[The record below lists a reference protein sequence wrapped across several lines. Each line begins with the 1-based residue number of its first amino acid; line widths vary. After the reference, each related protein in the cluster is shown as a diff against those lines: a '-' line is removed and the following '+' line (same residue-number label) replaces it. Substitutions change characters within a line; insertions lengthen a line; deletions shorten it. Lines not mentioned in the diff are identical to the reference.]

1 MSQVMLWRIQLDN
14 LLASLLI
21 LQVFKDYLVSFN
33 FQCMRWRWGRQELQN
48 SFPLCLL
55 SDSSPLSVPVRLGL
69 IAPPVPTKRLSKQ
82 IPKHPL
88 SSRPT
93 PRFNNGYYFC
103 IAPPFQPPSPFP
115 NSISSPTTPNP
126 NFTFFPASPPLFKIN
141 YNPTTPLLSDTASI
155 ATSNSSNSDG
165 NYHSSHLPRSQS
177 APWNPSQYF
186 RTSKER
192 VRGKSRESKRHAYPS
207 NEVPYFFGYDSESLN
222 ADALVHSMLREH
234 LVQDFT
240 LTKFP
245 MDYLPSRV
253 LDLGTGQGSWCI
265 DAARDW
271 TSTEFIG
278 LDVVPIQTPLASLN
292 EPDLEQRVSWVVA
305 NFLEPLPFPDD
316 SFDLIHMRFIGTG
329 IPDDRWPDVLA
340 EATRVLIQGGTL
352 EIVDTN
358 FTFFGTPN
366 EMDSKTLEEM
376 TEGKFSTIQRREASE
391 DFRNDKLVNENDP
404 NYALQILMERMWSR
418 R

>member
-1 MSQVMLWRIQLDN
+1 
-14 LLASLLI
+14 
-21 LQVFKDYLVSFN
+21 
-33 FQCMRWRWGRQELQN
+33 
-48 SFPLCLL
+48 
-55 SDSSPLSVPVRLGL
+55 
-69 IAPPVPTKRLSKQ
+69 
-82 IPKHPL
+82 
-88 SSRPT
+88 
-93 PRFNNGYYFC
+93 
-103 IAPPFQPPSPFP
+103 
-115 NSISSPTTPNP
+115 
-126 NFTFFPASPPLFKIN
+126 
-141 YNPTTPLLSDTASI
+141 
-155 ATSNSSNSDG
+155 
-165 NYHSSHLPRSQS
+165 
-177 APWNPSQYF
+177 
-186 RTSKER
+186 
-192 VRGKSRESKRHAYPS
+192 
-207 NEVPYFFGYDSESLN
+207 
-222 ADALVHSMLREH
+222 
-234 LVQDFT
+234 
-240 LTKFP
+240 

-271 TSTEFIG
+271 TNTEFIG

-292 EPDLEQRVSWVVA
+292 EPELEQRVSWVVA

-391 DFRNDKLVNENDP
+391 DFRNDKMVNEDDP